1 MHEWAEW
8 RREKELAIN
17 AMVTRSKKKKL
28 RQVWTTL
35 EEMLFRGADMKI
47 EEGRED
53 IGDIKK

>member
-1 MHEWAEW
+1 M
-8 RREKELAIN
+8 EKGERACDQCDGDEI
-17 AMVTRSKKKKL
+17 KKKKL

>member
-8 RREKELAIN
+8 GREKELVIN
-17 AMVTRSKKKKL
+17 AMATRSKKREL

-35 EEMLFRGADMKI
+35 EETPFRGADMEI
-47 EEGRED
+47 GERRED